1 MHITILEN
9 TNDISKKDEFIN
21 TYNLKFIDKYKC
33 YNIFD
38 TYIHSNSKTINFEKY
53 KYINDKKYKI
63 ESIIPFSF
71 YDVHNESIYE
81 KYMNDKYILKCYKNR
96 LILELIDNE

>member
-9 TNDISKKDEFIN
+9 IKDISKKDEFIN
-21 TYNLKFIDKYKC
+21 LYNLKFIDKYKC

-38 TYIHSNSKTINFEKY
+38 TYIHSNGNSINFEKY
-53 KYINDKKYKI
+53 KYINDKKYNI
-63 ESIIPFSF
+63 ENIAPFSF
-71 YDVHNESIYE
+71 YDVHDESIYE

-96 LILELIDNE
+96 LILELIDK

>member
-9 TNDISKKDEFIN
+9 IKDISKKDKYIN
-21 TYNLKFIDKYKC
+21 IYNLKFIDKYKC
-33 YNIFD
+33 YKIFD
-38 TYIHSNSKTINFEKY
+38 TYIHSNSKSINFEKH

-71 YDVHNESIYE
+71 YDVHDESIYE
-81 KYMNDKYILKCYKNR
+81 KYVNDKYILKCYDNR
-96 LILELIDNE
+96 LILELIDK

>member
-9 TNDISKKDEFIN
+9 IKDISKKDEYIN
-21 TYNLKFIDKYKC
+21 LYNLKFIGKYKC

-38 TYIHSNSKTINFEKY
+38 TYIHSNSISIHFEKHIY
-53 KYINDKKYKI
+53 KNEKEYKI

-71 YDVHNESIYE
+71 YDVHDESIYE
-81 KYMNDKYILKCYKNR
+81 KYMNDKYILKCYDNHI
-96 LILELIDNE
+96 ILELIDK

>member
-9 TNDISKKDEFIN
+9 IKDISKKDEFIN
-21 TYNLKFIDKYKC
+21 LYNLKFIDKYKC

-38 TYIHSNSKTINFEKY
+38 TYIHSNGNSINFDKY
-53 KYINDKKYKI
+53 KYINDKKYNI
-63 ESIIPFSF
+63 ENIAPFSF
-71 YDVHNESIYE
+71 YDVHDESIYE

-96 LILELIDNE
+96 LILELIDK

>member
-9 TNDISKKDEFIN
+9 IKDISKKDEFIN
-21 TYNLKFIDKYKC
+21 LYNLKFIDKYKC

-38 TYIHSNSKTINFEKY
+38 TYIHSNGNSINFEKY
-53 KYINDKKYKI
+53 KYINDKKYNI
-63 ESIIPFSF
+63 ENIAAFSF
-71 YDVHNESIYE
+71 YDVHDESIYE

-96 LILELIDNE
+96 LILELIDK

>member
-9 TNDISKKDEFIN
+9 TNVISKKDEFIN
-21 TYNLKFIDKYKC
+21 VYNLKFIDKYKC

-53 KYINDKKYKI
+53 KYINDKKYNI
-63 ESIIPFSF
+63 ENIAPFSF
-71 YDVHNESIYE
+71 YDVHDETIYE
-81 KYMNDKYILKCYKNR
+81 KYMNDKYILKCYKNC
-96 LILELIDNE
+96 LILELIDK

>member
-21 TYNLKFIDKYKC
+21 VYNLKFIDKYKC

-53 KYINDKKYKI
+53 KYINDKKYNI
-63 ESIIPFSF
+63 ENIAPFSF
-71 YDVHNESIYE
+71 YDVHDESIYE
-81 KYMNDKYILKCYKNR
+81 KYMNYKYILKCYKNC
-96 LILELIDNE
+96 LILELIDK

>member
-9 TNDISKKDEFIN
+9 IKDISKKDEYIN
-21 TYNLKFIDKYKC
+21 LYNLKFIDKYKC

-38 TYIHSNSKTINFEKY
+38 TYIHSNSKSINFEKY

-81 KYMNDKYILKCYKNR
+81 KYINDKYILKCYKNR
-96 LILELIDNE
+96 LILELIDK

>member
-9 TNDISKKDEFIN
+9 IKDISKKDKFIN
-21 TYNLKFIDKYKC
+21 LYNLKFIDKYKC

-38 TYIHSNSKTINFEKY
+38 TYIHSNGNSINFEKY
-53 KYINDKKYKI
+53 KYINDKKYNI
-63 ESIIPFSF
+63 ENIAPFSF
-71 YDVHNESIYE
+71 YDVHDESIYE

-96 LILELIDNE
+96 LILELIDK